1 MPKSEEIE
9 DFFYAYYGSNLV
21 ECLEN
26 IKIDCRNKGYFLLDK
41 CTETSI
47 HDFVE
52 LVFSNI
58 NIEKMIHTSSLKS
71 NKKKIK

>member
-1 MPKSEEIE
+1 MPKSEAIE
-9 DFFYAYYGSNLV
+9 DFFYTYYGSNLV

-47 HDFVE
+47 HDFSDIV
-52 LVFSNI
+52 LSNI

-71 NKKKIK
+71 KKKKIK